1 MGKASRNRKNK
12 DGYLPGSKALMKKM
26 IRESKPEPFVIDGKV
41 VYYNPLK
48 RLMEGDIYKTTD
60 GKEVTKE
67 MVKQYETFLK
77 QRYKHEQIA
86 KQNDVDIEKV
96 EDGVQRD

>member
-48 RLMEGDIYKTTD
+48 KLMEGSAYKSAD

-67 MVKQYETFLK
+67 MVKQYETFLM

-86 KQNDVDIEKV
+86 KQNGVDIEKV
-96 EDGVQRD
+96 EDGV